1 MQHADGTLRHTYTDA
16 IKGFSAQ
23 LPPQAVEALMKN
35 PQIVSVTPDIVG
47 TEAGSPQINMG
58 WGLDRV
64 DQMSRSLN
72 ATYYY
77 DNTGAGVD
85 IYILDSGISQSHSE
99 FTGRIKKWHE
109 TISNSNSVEDCHGHG
124 SSVASIAAGTNY
136 GVAKGDWIIPVR
148 INDCDG
154 EITLSDAIA
163 VIGAGYR
170 RGERVRL
177 GVDAELMLFRVPFD
191 RVTREWEQAQVLRT
205 ISTERE
211 HEWRTGLALRLAIE
225 RVLR

>member
-1 MQHADGTLRHTYTDA
+1 MLLIREGTNRSDWAMRYLILLSLLILGTLLPRA
-16 IKGFSAQ
+16 AAAQ
-23 LPPQAVEALMKN
+23 YRALPFVGVAAGAGTLPQAFLRNCGTSLGARSSSGSVELRAGT
-35 PQIVSVTPDIVG
+35 QVG
-47 TEAGSPQINMG
+47 WLTVESRTSFQDKLPLAGDDCFSSSPPVHDGGVHTDVAYPFEQGSFTTTTIQLG
-58 WGLDRV
+58 ARLPV
-64 DQMSRSLN
+64 PAILV
-72 ATYYY
+72 
-77 DNTGAGVD
+77 GAG
-85 IYILDSGISQSHSE
+85 GGWAWSHGLP
-99 FTGRIKKWHE
+99 F
-109 TISNSNSVEDCHGHG
+109 
-124 SSVASIAAGTNY
+124 
-136 GVAKGDWIIPVR
+136 
-148 INDCDG
+148 
-154 EITLSDAIA
+154 A